1 MFRLTDAP
9 IVIDELLTAVAD
21 PTAGAVVRSSTTRDH
36 NDGRSVERPSMRSA
50 GMAEKE
56 IEPQRRRRA
65 AGRSRGSPSS
75 TAPGSPIGMASVA
88 IAVSAAHR
96 GPAFDAA
103 RFTIDRLKE
112 VVPILKKEFFAGGA
126 VWIGDQSGSV
136 GTWSDPAVPRAP
148 SHDRES

>member
-1 MFRLTDAP
+1 MHDWSRSFESSSAAKSRWEIAR
-9 IVIDELLTAVAD
+9 I
-21 PTAGAVVRSSTTRDH
+21 AVVHRT
-36 NDGRSVERPSMRSA
+36 GVV
-50 GMAEKE
+50 
-56 IEPQRRRRA
+56 
-65 AGRSRGSPSS
+65 
-75 TAPGSPIGMASVA
+75 PIGMASVA

-103 RFTIDRLKE
+103 RFAIDRLKE
-112 VVPILKKEFFAGGA
+112 VVPIWKKEFFAGGA